1 MVITPLRRC
10 VQVVSSA
17 LRGARWLLGVLLLLG
32 ALLLLSLRYWI
43 LPDIERYHADITA
56 AASAALKRTVTIEH
70 IEADWD
76 GLRPRLTLTD
86 VKILDEHGQAA
97 LQFPRMRNTLAW
109 TSLFVSEV
117 RFYSVELDRPNLLV
131 RQDKQGHLY
140 VAGILSEAQSGAQSE
155 TDNLDWLLQQ
165 SHILVH
171 QGKVVWLDE
180 KRGAT
185 PISFEQVELAIE
197 NRGKRHRFAVQ
208 ATPPTALSSRL
219 DVRGNL
225 LGTSLDDMRNWRGEL
240 FAQVE
245 QLDALAWSYWFTLP
259 AEFKRGKGAMRVW
272 LGVESG
278 AVNQVTAD
286 VALQTVQ
293 TQLAVDLPQLEL
305 SSLRGRVAWKQ
316 LENGFEVSAQQLA
329 LLMPNGFEIKPT
341 NFLLAIT
348 PARGYQSASGELNA
362 NTLNLADINAL
373 LGYLPMAAD
382 VKQRLLALA
391 PQGRIEN
398 LKANWQG
405 DESHLT
411 RYQISAKFDDLSLRQ
426 VGTQPGF
433 SGLSGVVA
441 GSESDG
447 TLQLNSRKF
456 NVQAPNF
463 LSEPLTFD
471 SLTARLDWQRNSSGW
486 ELKLNNTQVH
496 NEDVEGTLQGSYQ
509 INDGPG
515 VADLTLDL
523 SRANVKH
530 TARYIP
536 KVAFNEATYRWLQTG
551 LQEGVADSFRMRVRG
566 DLREF
571 PFADSK
577 NGLFKLEA
585 KANNVA
591 IEFASGWPRIE
602 RAQTQLLIQG
612 TRLEVLASSA
622 ITAGAALRKVSVVF
636 PNLLADNVVMQVSG
650 EAADT
655 TQHCLDYIRKSPVR
669 GYLDGYTDDIHATGT
684 GLLKLKLDIPLDGVS
699 PALVAG
705 NYQFSN
711 NEVDISE
718 HVPLLKNASGLLTF
732 SNDALNATD
741 ITAQILGGPARLS
754 LRSDKGTLLAN
765 AEGTLDVDSLG
776 STYAYPLLK
785 KLHGKADWVTH
796 VKVKNKLAD
805 VLVTS
810 DLRGMTSLLPQPFAK
825 AAGERVALRFEQK
838 NLNSKQSL
846 TGVDYG
852 DIVHADMTRTLN
864 AQGNWDTKQGEIQ
877 FGKSAP
883 HVRKDGIWLEGE
895 LAQLSLEGWNGW
907 SDFPSGGGVLP
918 NIAGINVTIDK
929 LHGYGNVVRALSIRG
944 SGRNGLISTRLSS
957 REVNGDLIWQPQDE
971 GRLLVRLKNAMLG
984 EGMSTTTP
992 APVAQQIAFAPA
1004 EKYDLPVIDVE
1015 VEKLTWKGRQLGRLE
1030 MLVSSLDGDIM
1041 LQRLRLANPDTTI
1054 SATGKWQANPEQ
1066 TFFNTEIEFINAGKA
1081 LLRYGFEE
1089 SVKDGS
1095 GLLQGDVVWM
1105 GGADEFNYGSL
1116 NGAVHLKMGKGR
1128 FLKVNPGA
1136 AKLLGV
1142 MSLQSLPKRI
1152 SLDFTDVISPG
1163 FEFDSIK
1170 GEAVIEHGLLKTN
1183 DFDMVGAA
1191 AKISMK
1197 GQIELERE
1205 TQNLKVRV
1213 MPSIGANVSLLSFAA
1228 GPAIGVSV
1236 LLANKILDDPLD
1248 KLVAFDYNIS
1258 GSWEDPKVERVGVV
1272 KQAPVAVEAGE
1283 NWNNKSSKIRE

>member
-1 MVITPLRRC
+1 MLSAVLRHGVRG
-10 VQVVSSA
+10 
-17 LRGARWLLGVLLLLG
+17 LRHTLRATKWLLAGVLLLG
-32 ALLLLSLRYWI
+32 ALTLLILRYWV
-43 LPDIERYHADITA
+43 LPDIERYHAAITT
-56 AASAALKRTVTIEH
+56 AASAALKHPVTIAR

-86 VKILDEHGQAA
+86 VKVLDDRGQAA
-97 LQFPRMRNTLAW
+97 LQFPRLRNTLAW
-109 TSLFVSEV
+109 TTLFAREL
-117 RFYSVELDRPNLLV
+117 RFYSVELDNPNLLV

-140 VAGILSEAQSGAQSE
+140 VAGILSEQQSGAQSE

-180 KRGAT
+180 KRGAAS
-185 PISFEQVELAIE
+185 ISFEQVELAIE
-197 NRGKRHRFAVQ
+197 NRGNRHRFAVQ
-208 ATPPTALSSRL
+208 ATPPATLSSRL

-225 LGTSLDDMRNWRGEL
+225 FGNSLDELQSWRGEL
-240 FAQVE
+240 FAQVDK
-245 QLDALAWSYWFTLP
+245 LDALAWNDWFTLP
-259 AEFKRGKGAMRVW
+259 AEFKRGTGALRVW
-272 LGVESG
+272 LGMQG
-278 AVNQVTAD
+278 GQINQVTAD
-286 VALQTVQ
+286 VALQGVQ
-293 TQLAVDLPQLEL
+293 TQLAADLPQLEL
-305 SSLRGRVAWKQ
+305 STLRGRIAWLQ
-316 LENGFEVSAQQLA
+316 RESGFEVSAKQLA
-329 LLMPNGFEIKPT
+329 LRMPNGFEIKPT
-341 NFLLAIT
+341 DLLLAIT
-348 PARGYQSASGELNA
+348 PARGYQTASGEINA

-373 LGYLPMAAD
+373 LNYLPLPAD
-382 VKQRLLALA
+382 SKQRLLALA

-411 RYQISAKFDDLSLRQ
+411 RYQIRAKFNDLSLRQ
-426 VGTQPGF
+426 VGAQPGF
-433 SGLSGVVA
+433 SGLSGTVE

-447 TLQLNSRKF
+447 NLQLDSR
-456 NVQAPNF
+456 NLSLQAPNF
-463 LSEPLTFD
+463 LAETLTFD
-471 SLTARLDWQRNSSGW
+471 QLSARLDWQRNNSGW
-486 ELKLNNTQVH
+486 ELKLNNARVR
-496 NEDVEGTLQGSYQ
+496 NADVEGTLQGSYQ

-515 VADLTLDL
+515 VADLSLDL

-551 LQEGVADSFRMRVRG
+551 LQEGESNSFHMRVRG
-566 DLREF
+566 DLRDF

-577 NGLFKLEA
+577 HGLFKLEA
-585 KANNVA
+585 KAKNVA
-591 IEFASGWPRIE
+591 IEFDAGWPRIE
-602 RAQTQLLIQG
+602 HAQTELLIQG
-612 TRLEVLASSA
+612 TRLQVMASSA
-622 ITAGAALRKVSVVF
+622 MTAGAALRNVSVVL
-636 PNLLADNVVMQVSG
+636 PNLLADTVIMQVNG

-655 TQHCLDYIRKSPVR
+655 TQRCLDYIRKSPVR
-669 GYLDGYTDDIHATGT
+669 GYLDGYTDDIHALGA
-684 GLLKLKLDIPLDGVS
+684 GLLKLKLEIPLSGAN
-699 PALVAG
+699 PPLVVG
-705 NYQFSN
+705 SYQFNN

-718 HVPLLKNASGLLTF
+718 HIPVLKNASGLLTF

-741 ITAQILGGPARLS
+741 IKAQILGGPARLS
-754 LRSDKGTLLAN
+754 LRSDKGVLLAN
-765 AEGTLDVDSLG
+765 AAGTLDVDSLG
-776 STYAYPLLK
+776 TTYAYPLLK
-785 KLHGKADWVTH
+785 KLHGKADWITD

-810 DLRGMTSLLPQPFAK
+810 DLRGMNSMLPQPFAK
-825 AAGERVALRFEQK
+825 QANERVALRFEQK
-838 NLNSKQSL
+838 DLSPQQYKSSVQ
-846 TGVDYG
+846 YG

-864 AQGNWDTKQGEIQ
+864 AQGKWDTKQGEIR
-877 FGKSAP
+877 FGKSVTPA
-883 HVRKDGIWLEGE
+883 RKEGIWLEGV
-895 LAQLSLEGWNGW
+895 LTQFSLEGWNGW
-907 SDFPSGGGVLP
+907 SDFPSGEGVLP

-984 EGMSTTTP
+984 EGMSAATTTP
-992 APVAQQIAFAPA
+992 MAPQIAFAPA
-1004 EKYDLPVIDVE
+1004 EKYALPVIDVE
-1015 VEKLTWKGRQLGRLE
+1015 VEKLTWKGRQLGRLD
-1030 MLVSSLDGDIM
+1030 MLVSSSGGDIV
-1041 LQRLRLANPDTTI
+1041 LQRLRLTNPDTSVT
-1054 SATGKWQANPEQ
+1054 ATGKWQANPEQ
-1066 TFFNTEIEFINAGKA
+1066 TFLNAQIEFSNAGKA

-1089 SVKDGS
+1089 SVKDG
-1095 GLLQGDVVWM
+1095 GGVLQGDVVWT
-1105 GGADEFNYGSL
+1105 GGADEFNYASM
-1116 NGAVHLKMGKGR
+1116 NGAVRLKMGKGR

-1170 GEAVIEHGLLKTN
+1170 GDAVIEHGLLKTN
-1183 DFDMVGAA
+1183 EFDMVGAA

-1197 GQIELERE
+1197 GVVELERE

-1213 MPSIGANVSLLSFAA
+1213 MPNIGSNVSLLSFAA

-1272 KQAPVAVEAGE
+1272 KQAPVAAEAEE